1 MKSRASNTGG
11 NSEVKQEGR
20 WEHIQL
26 NLLLKPPMFFGFM
39 MTSTGRLTGKTE
51 NIHKDISAS
60 VELSSA
66 DRENRSREKRS
77 WNISRFLSFHSDV
90 TKSNEVPSRIQIQTN
105 QPPKRWGRTRPR
117 GHQKAKNKKEEYIG
131 ATKVQATASE
141 EIWTRQNGDKT

>member
-66 DRENRSREKRS
+66 DRENRSGEKRS
-77 WNISRFLSFHSDV
+77 
-90 TKSNEVPSRIQIQTN
+90 
-105 QPPKRWGRTRPR
+105 
-117 GHQKAKNKKEEYIG
+117 
-131 ATKVQATASE
+131 
-141 EIWTRQNGDKT
+141 